1 MVKILR
7 IARFLRGECT
17 RTLHDPSKNKQAQ
30 SRLAIIMIFLVG
42 VGGVFAC
49 ASACAYAPADKS
61 RTAANRRWLT
71 KCSDFAAALG
81 MRLAKSCIYANHR
94 NFVATRFSNP
104 PAARPKNQTPFGCF
118 IFWWEWVGNFR
129 TTCCSFFY
137 PVKEYVRQILRKP
150 IS

>member
-71 KCSDFAAALG
+71 KCTDFAAAPG
-81 MRLAKSCIYANHR
+81 MRLAKSCIYANHLQLR
-94 NFVATRFSNP
+94 CDVVLQTARTKKSN
-104 PAARPKNQTPFGCF
+104 ALRAFHF
-118 IFWWEWVGNFR
+118 LVGVGR
-129 TTCCSFFY
+129 QLSDYPTC
-137 PVKEYVRQILRKP
+137 P
-150 IS
+150 